1 MGLTPD
7 GGPDRRKRSGKT
19 KAEVAHKVKEL
30 ETQRDAGLV
39 TSPGRPPSV
48 AEWLT
53 HWLDN
58 IVALR
63 VSPATL
69 AGYESDIRLYAIP
82 GIGRHRSDK
91 VTPEHIE
98 ALYGSLSRQGKS
110 PAVIQHLRRTIRA
123 AFNDAV
129 NRDRMTRNPVLRASA
144 PRVLETE
151 IEPLTVAD
159 ARKILEAARG
169 ERNGAA
175 WTIAIS
181 LGLRRGEVLALR
193 WAHVDLDEGTL
204 RVRRKLQR
212 RSWRHGCTDLAAC
225 AQPHHRPPC
234 RPDCRQHRNRA
245 RGCPTPCPPGCTGHA
260 RHCPQRQ
267 GGGLHFGEPKS
278 QAGRRPIALPEPLV
292 ALLRSHRKAQAAERL
307 RSGSS
312 WEENDLVFCQPN
324 GRPLDPDGHSKAW
337 KKFLARA
344 GVREARLHDARHTAA
359 TLLLV
364 QGVDQRTVMAIMGW
378 SEVSMTKRYQ
388 HVVPELRREAASRI
402 REVLWGPA
410 GANDAHDGS

>member
-1 MGLTPD
+1 MNATAPPGRSRLAWASGEARSSHFAGRTSIST
-7 GGPDRRKRSGKT
+7 RARSGSGESSSDSRGDMGVQISLPVLSRT
-19 KAEVAHKVKEL
+19 IA
-30 ETQRDAGLV
+30 RPAG
-39 TSPGRPPSV
+39 P
-48 AEWLT
+48 
-53 HWLDN
+53 
-58 IVALR
+58 IVA
-63 VSPATL
+63 ST
-69 AGYESDIRLYAIP
+69 GTGP
-82 GIGRHRSDK
+82 GVPNAMS
-91 VTPEHIE
+91 
-98 ALYGSLSRQGKS
+98 S
-110 PAVIQHLRRTIRA
+110 
-123 AFNDAV
+123 
-129 NRDRMTRNPVLRASA
+129 
-144 PRVLETE
+144 
-151 IEPLTVAD
+151 
-159 ARKILEAARG
+159 
-169 ERNGAA
+169 
-175 WTIAIS
+175 
-181 LGLRRGEVLALR
+181 
-193 WAHVDLDEGTL
+193 
-204 RVRRKLQR
+204 
-212 RSWRHGCTDLAAC
+212 
-225 AQPHHRPPC
+225 
-234 RPDCRQHRNRA
+234 
-245 RGCPTPCPPGCTGHA
+245 GCTGHA

-410 GANDAHDGS
+410 GASDAHDGS